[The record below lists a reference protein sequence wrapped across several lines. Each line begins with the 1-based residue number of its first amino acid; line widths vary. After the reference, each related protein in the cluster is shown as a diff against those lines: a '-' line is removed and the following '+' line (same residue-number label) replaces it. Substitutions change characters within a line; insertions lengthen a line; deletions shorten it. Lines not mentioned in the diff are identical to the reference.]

1 MLNIEN
7 HILREI
13 GTIARSIQS
22 ISDIK
27 YKNINLQK
35 GQFIFLCRVCENPG
49 INQIDLSNLLKV
61 DKTTTTK
68 VIQKLILAGYIE
80 KKEDVAD
87 KRMWRLFPLQKALDA
102 YTYIIEEET
111 KSNQAYYNNLN
122 DEEKELIYSL
132 LKSLSKNIEYDWIN
146 IRKNKS
152 DMK

>member
-80 KKEDVAD
+80 KKEDVSD

-122 DEEKELIYSL
+122 DQEKELFYSL

-146 IRKNKS
+146 IKK
-152 DMK
+152 K

>member
-1 MLNIEN
+1 MINIEN
-7 HILREI
+7 FILREI
-13 GTIARSIQS
+13 GTIARSIQA

-80 KKEDVAD
+80 KKEDVSD

-111 KSNQAYYNNLN
+111 KCNQAYYNDLN
-122 DEEKELIYSL
+122 DEEKELIYNL
-132 LKSLSKNIEYDWIN
+132 LKRLSKNIEYDWIN
-146 IRKNKS
+146 TKK
-152 DMK
+152 K